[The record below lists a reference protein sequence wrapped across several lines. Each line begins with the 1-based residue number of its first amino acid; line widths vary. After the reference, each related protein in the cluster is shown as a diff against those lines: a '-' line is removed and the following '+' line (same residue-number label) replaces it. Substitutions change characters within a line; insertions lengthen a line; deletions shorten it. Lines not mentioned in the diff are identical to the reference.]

1 VQKNDGVQVLAV
13 ADNETTVIPLQTE
26 QQLVAD
32 QDDEDV
38 LRLLLLCSKLGLPVV
53 ASAMAA
59 AMEQVVIAVM
69 EQVMAAGARLLDVA
83 GAGGGIGASGGGYVG
98 HCCVGVGYA
107 TYASCMR
114 VICNMNR
121 EGSGVITKMTLEAM
135 HARIPTCHCQ
145 TSVHHAVARR
155 RHCGQQVLAY

>member
-1 VQKNDGVQVLAV
+1 MSRAGRGQDGDKRPGHGRWTNKYKLHTGNFTANIGDAVQKNDGVQVLAV
-13 ADNETTVIPLQTE
+13 ADNETTVIPLLTE

-53 ASAMAA
+53 ASVMVA

-98 HCCVGVGYA
+98 HCCVGVGY
-107 TYASCMR
+107 
-114 VICNMNR
+114 
-121 EGSGVITKMTLEAM
+121 G
-135 HARIPTCHCQ
+135 
-145 TSVHHAVARR
+145 
-155 RHCGQQVLAY
+155 